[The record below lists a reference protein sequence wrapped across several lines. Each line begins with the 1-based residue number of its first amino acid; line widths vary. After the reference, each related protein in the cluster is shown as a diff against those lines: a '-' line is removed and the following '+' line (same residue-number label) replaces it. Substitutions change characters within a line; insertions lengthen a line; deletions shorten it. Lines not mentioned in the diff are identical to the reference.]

1 MMRNLK
7 ASEIIEAMEIF
18 SEKCKKLDNMRD
30 ELLNMFASLLQ
41 RIKEEENT
49 QNIEKKDV
57 LCRREDAPSMSNPAD
72 ICRECELAS
81 RNRELERRLSEMA
94 IDRFIA
100 DFLKTLEVAALTEE
114 NRVLKLRV
122 EEE

>member
-1 MMRNLK
+1 MN
-7 ASEIIEAMEIF
+7 
-18 SEKCKKLDNMRD
+18 
-30 ELLNMFASLLQ
+30 
-41 RIKEEENT
+41 
-49 QNIEKKDV
+49 NI
-57 LCRREDAPSMSNPAD
+57 AD

-81 RNRELERRLSEMA
+81 RNRDLERRLSEMA

-122 EEE
+122 KEE